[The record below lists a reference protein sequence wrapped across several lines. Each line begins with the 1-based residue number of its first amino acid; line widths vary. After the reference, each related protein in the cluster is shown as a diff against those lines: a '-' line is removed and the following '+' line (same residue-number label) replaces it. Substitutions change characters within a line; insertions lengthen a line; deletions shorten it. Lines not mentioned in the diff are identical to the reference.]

1 MEYII
6 NPVKWNTSFAVP
18 SEVVDKYLRLAGS
31 VQIKVL
37 LWIMRHSADE
47 KNIEDMSQAIG
58 VSTADCADAL
68 TFWTENG
75 ILIKPENINELE
87 VKVSDFKEE
96 DVTIKKDAIVAD
108 VPNSVNTSKILPEIE
123 AIKPSF
129 EQVSARGSESEEIRF
144 LYQEAQARLGKTM
157 GYDSQ
162 SILLMMHDTYG
173 LPVEVIVTII
183 EYCVSIGK
191 TAMSYIS
198 KIGKDWGEREID
210 TLEKADEVISEL
222 KACDEMWNEFKI
234 KTGIATPRPTS
245 AQMKYLNIWKNQYGF
260 SIDMILLAY
269 EESANNIQK
278 ISFPYMDKVLQN
290 WFKNGIKTSIDLN
303 KAKQER
309 VFQPVKSALKPEKN
323 QKRKSSYDIDEFLK
337 ANNQTE
343 LVYKRKGDND

>member
-37 LWIMRHSADE
+37 LWIMRNSADE
-47 KNIEDMSQAIG
+47 KTIEDMSEAIG
-58 VSTADCADAL
+58 VSTADCTDAL

-75 ILIKPENINELE
+75 ILIKTENIQEIDIKPKKE
-87 VKVSDFKEE
+87 TIAERPVVKEKEK
-96 DVTIKKDAIVAD
+96 VVITAKV
-108 VPNSVNTSKILPEIE
+108 LPEIE
-123 AIKPSF
+123 AIKPTA
-129 EQVSARGSESEEIRF
+129 EQIATRGCESEEIRF
-144 LYQEAQARLGKTM
+144 LFNEAQSRLGKTI
-157 GYDSQ
+157 GHDGQ
-162 SILLMMHDTYG
+162 AVLLMMHDSYG

-183 EYCVSIGK
+183 EYCVSVGK

-210 TLEKADEVISEL
+210 TLEKADEVINEL
-222 KACDEMWNEFKI
+222 KATDEIWNQIRI
-234 KTGIATPRPTS
+234 KTGISTPRPTS
-245 AQMKYLNIWKNQYGF
+245 AQMKYLNTWKNQYG
-260 SIDMILLAY
+260 STIDMIFLAY

-290 WFKNGIKTSIDLN
+290 WYKEGIKTPSEAE
-303 KAKQER
+303 KARLERTFQSAKPVQKQE
-309 VFQPVKSALKPEKN
+309 KIKKKA
-323 QKRKSSYDIDEFLK
+323 SYDIDEILK

-343 LVYKRKGDND
+343 LVYKRKGDDD